1 MSSLLYAPLIS
12 RGRVQGALA
21 LFMSGTGRRFGEE
34 DRAIAIE
41 MARRASLALENARL
55 YREAHDAVHARDE
68 FLSIASHELR
78 TPVTAISGVA
88 QVTLR
93 SQQRGTLDDAR
104 LTRALD
110 QLIRGS
116 QRLVTLTEDLLDVSR
131 LQTGRFELRPE
142 DLDLPDFVAD
152 FVDRFSA
159 QLDEGH
165 RVTLDAVAEPLTV
178 QADPARLEQ
187 VLSNLLSN
195 AVKYTPGGGE
205 IAVSVSQEGARSL
218 VSVQDCGIGLPA
230 ASEASIFEPFGRA
243 PNAARRQIAGL
254 GLGLYICRQIVE
266 RHGGEIWATSRGDD
280 RGSTFTFCLPTR
292 GQ

>member
-1 MSSLLYAPLIS
+1 MRALGLTSLLYAPLVS
-12 RGRVQGALA
+12 RGRVQGVIA
-21 LFMSGTGRRFGEE
+21 LFMAESGRRFGEE

-55 YREAHDAVHARDE
+55 YPRGPATRSSARDE

-93 SQQRGTLDDAR
+93 SQQRGILDDAR

-142 DLDLPDFVAD
+142 PLDLQTFVAD
-152 FVDRFSA
+152 FVDRFDA
-159 QLDEGH
+159 HLDGQH
-165 RVTLDAVAEPLTV
+165 RVTLETSSELRVAS
-178 QADPARLEQ
+178 A
-187 VLSNLLSN
+187 
-195 AVKYTPGGGE
+195 G
-205 IAVSVSQEGARSL
+205 SQGRS
-218 VSVQDCGIGLPA
+218 
-230 ASEASIFEPFGRA
+230 
-243 PNAARRQIAGL
+243 
-254 GLGLYICRQIVE
+254 
-266 RHGGEIWATSRGDD
+266 
-280 RGSTFTFCLPTR
+280 
-292 GQ
+292 